1 MFIIE
6 KQGTEE
12 NLVTSLYQSTRDDQL
27 HVSSKQA
34 IVTGFAADQGLF
46 VLPDLGA
53 NPFPLEQL
61 AGMDYQTIAQA
72 VLERLLPDFSQAE
85 IKAAIAAAYDHSFSD
100 PKITPLQ
107 AVGDFQVLE
116 LFHGPTAAF
125 KDVGLQLLPQLM
137 QRAVATNEQ
146 VMVLAATSGDTG
158 TAALNGFRNQAR
170 MGVSVF
176 YPDGGVS
183 PVQQRQMLT
192 TTGKNTRV
200 AAIEGNFDDAQRN
213 VKRIFNDAKVHEQ
226 LTAGTRLSSANSINI
241 GRLIPQVVYYFSAY
255 QQLLE
260 QGKIKLGDQIN
271 FTVPTGNF
279 GDVLAGF
286 YAKQLGLPIKKLV
299 IACNQ
304 NNVLADFWQ
313 TGTYDRNRPFYQ
325 TLAPSMDIQVSSNL
339 ERLLYYES
347 DGDTQLVGQLMNDL
361 DHQGKYQV
369 PATLLEKLRH
379 DFASGFTTDAEIE
392 ATIRQVFV
400 DDHYLMDPHTA
411 TGYHVMR
418 QYQQSDPDTPMV
430 LLSTASPYKFVD
442 AVADAVLGQHA
453 ADAQATT
460 QQIADY
466 TNVPVPP
473 ALQKLWDLTPVQAPQ
488 LQPAEMTAW
497 VVRETNEV
505 FKHD

>member
-1 MFIIE
+1 M
-6 KQGTEE
+6 
-12 NLVTSLYQSTRDDQL
+12 TSFYQSTRDDQL
-27 HVSSKQA
+27 HVSAKQA

-46 VLPDLGA
+46 VLPNLGEQ
-53 NPFPLEQL
+53 PFPLEQL
-61 AGMDYQTIAQA
+61 AKMDYQTIAQA
-72 VLERLLPDFSQAE
+72 VLERLLPDFSTVE

-100 PKITPLQ
+100 PKITPLRS
-107 AVGDFQVLE
+107 VGDFQVLE

-137 QRAVATNEQ
+137 QRAVAPDQQ

-158 TAALNGFRNQAR
+158 TAALNGFRNQAQ
-170 MGVSVF
+170 MGVSIF

-192 TTGKNTRV
+192 TNGNNTRV
-200 AAIEGNFDDAQRN
+200 AAIEGNFDNAQRN

-226 LTAGTRLSSANSINI
+226 LATGTRLSSANSINI

-260 QGKIKLGDQIN
+260 QGKIALGEQVN

-304 NNVLADFWQ
+304 NNVVADFWQ
-313 TGTYDRNRPFYQ
+313 TGIYNRNRPFYQ

-347 DGDTQLVGQLMNDL
+347 DGDTQLVRRLMNDL
-361 DHQGKYQV
+361 DQQGQYQV
-369 PATLLEKLRH
+369 PSELLANLQR
-379 DFASGFTTDAEIE
+379 DFASGFTSDEEIE
-392 ATIRQVFV
+392 ITIRQVFV
-400 DDHYLMDPHTA
+400 DEHYLMDPHTA

-418 QYQQSDPDTPMV
+418 QYQQQDPETPMI

-442 AVADAVLGQHA
+442 AVADAVLGHHA
-453 ADAQATT
+453 ESAQATT
-460 QQIADY
+460 QQLADY

-473 ALQKLWDLTPVQAPQ
+473 ALQKLWDLPVVQAPR
-488 LQPAEMTAW
+488 LQPDEMAQW